1 MKKNLLLLSIV
12 LLCSGCAT
20 SVCRHYKTAPETRSS
35 SGRTVVAGISGQNTG
50 CYLFYSLPIWSGKP
64 HRPNEKKW
72 SMWRNYLR
80 KRDIRKMLTDRAKRL
95 GADDIEDVY
104 IEENSSGLWSLGIL
118 WTRTISGRCI
128 AVKDLSKKKKTGKN
142 PEK

>member
-1 MKKNLLLLSIV
+1 
-12 LLCSGCAT
+12 
-20 SVCRHYKTAPETRSS
+20 
-35 SGRTVVAGISGQNTG
+35 
-50 CYLFYSLPIWSGKP
+50 
-64 HRPNEKKW
+64 
-72 SMWRNYLR
+72 
-80 KRDIRKMLTDRAKRL
+80 MLTDRAKRL

-118 WTRTISGRCI
+118 WTRTISGGCI